1 MRPAQMPSPVRRRS
15 RRRAARVVVALTGVV
30 GALLGAAAARAI
42 APIQG
47 PFYPVSAFEF
57 EYALDHP
64 RQIPV
69 EELLDLEIGLTGQP
83 GVLTA
88 PRPVDRTMRM
98 RLSALPPNVVLS
110 ASAIQ
115 HVTRYIVSVF
125 NRRGYNGVIVT
136 VPDIEEGTGR
146 DLRPPGVT
154 TLRLRIWT
162 GRVERLTTFADG
174 ERWQGLGADERTNNE
189 AHDWIR
195 ERSPVQPGGLRA
207 ILDVPA
213 LEDYA
218 AQLSRHPGRRVDA
231 ELHPGDHPGTTNVN
245 LRIAESK
252 PWRVFA
258 EYSNTGTS
266 GTTKNRERFG
276 FVDTQLTSRDDVL
289 DIRYTTGDFS
299 SVNAVVGSYE
309 TPFTLDQPTL
319 RARVRGFY
327 SHYDASEVAFDSLG
341 FKGDEAG
348 GDASLVWQG
357 FQHHQ
362 LFVDLVAGAGYQD
375 ITTTGSQFVQNGNGH
390 AGFVLPRIALEG
402 QRDTTTS
409 SLRFGSGLQ
418 FGYTDASKTDRQ
430 NLGNEDVPAQFTLLD
445 WAGYYSFYLEPLID
459 PAGWANPENS
469 ADSTLAHEI
478 ALRFS
483 GQYSFNRLV
492 PQYQAVAGGLDTVRG
507 ARQAELATDN
517 LVLGRAE
524 YRLHLPRLFKPGATP
539 IEVPL
544 LGPFHTRPAQVF
556 GLPDWDLVVSVF
568 TDVAYG
574 FATHELPTDTTGT
587 LWSAGVGTE
596 LQVLRNLMVSTDV
609 GYLLHGPRGVET
621 GVESGEPRVNVVAT
635 LLY

>member
-266 GTTKNRERFG
+266 NTTKNRERFG

-289 DIRYTTGDFS
+289 DIRYTTGDFD
-299 SVNAVVGSYE
+299 SVHAVVGSYE
-309 TPFTLDQPTL
+309 APFTLNAPEL
-319 RARVRGFY
+319 RGRVRGYY
-327 SHYDASEVAFDSLG
+327 SHYDASEVAFDTLG

-348 GDASLVWQG
+348 GDASLVWQA

-375 ITTTGSQFVQNGNGH
+375 MTTTGGQFTGGANGH
-390 AGFVLPRIALEG
+390 AGFAVPRVALEG
-402 QRDTTTS
+402 QRDTATS
-409 SLRFGSGLQ
+409 SLRFGTGLQ
-418 FGYTDASKTDRQ
+418 AGFTDASKEDLR
-430 NLGNEDVPAQFTLLD
+430 NLGNDKVGKQFTMFD
-445 WAGYYSFYLEPLID
+445 WGARFAFFLEPLIN
-459 PAGWANPENS
+459 PAGWENPENPT
-469 ADSTLAHEI
+469 DSTLAHEI
-478 ALRFS
+478 ALGFS
-483 GQYSFNRLV
+483 GQYSFDRLV
-492 PQYQAVAGGLDTVRG
+492 PQYQAIAGGLDTVRG
-507 ARQAELATDN
+507 AKQAELASDN

-524 YRLHLPRLFKPGATP
+524 YRLHLPRLFRPDATP
-539 IEVPL
+539 IELPL
-544 LGPFHTRPAQVF
+544 IGPFHTRPAQVF
-556 GLPDWDLVVSVF
+556 GLPDWDFVVSVF
-568 TDVAYG
+568 TDVAYS
-574 FATHELPTDTTGT
+574 FATDEVATDSPGT
-587 LWSAGVGTE
+587 LWSAGVGAE
-596 LQVLRNLMVSTDV
+596 LQLLRNLIISTDV
-609 GYLLHGPRGVET
+609 GYMLHGSQGSET
-621 GVESGEPRVNVVAT
+621 GDTRANVVAT